1 MNHSSKLQILDLDHS
16 ESIIEQE
23 ITSAETVKILGGK
36 ILGGGGTSY
45 VDPIDDPPGLPCF
58 WTLDKKKLIP
68 G

>member
-23 ITSAETVKILGGK
+23 ITAAEAVKIV
-36 ILGGGGTSY
+36 GGGGTSP